1 MRAMAGEWLWPVYVS
16 ISRTDPFMYQY
27 QELTPLPET
36 FARKGDECLQL
47 PDKAKVTREQ
57 PQQLAADQA
66 SVELEG
72 VLGGVSA

>member
-1 MRAMAGEWLWPVYVS
+1 M
-16 ISRTDPFMYQY
+16 
-27 QELTPLPET
+27 LTPET
-36 FARKGDECLQL
+36 FARKGDKCLQL

>member
-1 MRAMAGEWLWPVYVS
+1 
-16 ISRTDPFMYQY
+16 MYQY
-27 QELTPLPET
+27 QELTPFLTPFSHFHGQAAILTPET

>member
-1 MRAMAGEWLWPVYVS
+1 MLIPG
-16 ISRTDPFMYQY
+16 I
-27 QELTPLPET
+27 
-36 FARKGDECLQL
+36 FARKDDECFQL
-47 PDKAKVTREQ
+47 PDKAKVTRKQ

>member
-1 MRAMAGEWLWPVYVS
+1 
-16 ISRTDPFMYQY
+16 MYQY
-27 QELTPLPET
+27 QELTPFSGGSHFQGQAAMLTPET
-36 FARKGDECLQL
+36 FARKGDKCLQL

>member
-1 MRAMAGEWLWPVYVS
+1 MTGRCFG
-16 ISRTDPFMYQY
+16 RFMYQY
-27 QELTPLPET
+27 QELTPLSSRTDPFMTPLPET

>member
-1 MRAMAGEWLWPVYVS
+1 
-16 ISRTDPFMYQY
+16 MYQY
-27 QELTPLPET
+27 QELTPLFDPFMTPLPET

-57 PQQLAADQA
+57 PKQLAADQA